1 MALAVGSLG
10 YVDYGEVPRVIHARL
25 ILDHVIGHTY
35 VILTPDHHIYE
46 ECLNAD
52 ENEDIDRFWPGQPNG
67 SPPRS
72 VPANCVYGFAPM
84 SANQVARF
92 MNLGAAVG
100 RRLRGELGI
109 DVEVAR
115 QGAAQT
121 ATGVAD
127 AVDAGPVVAHQPALR
142 DGEYYVLAE
151 MVLGKKIGERLEV
164 PVDAPRLGDYVLVN
178 VNDSDG
184 KSRPC
189 IARKVTDA
197 TVGDFCDERIA
208 LARSSE
214 SCEGLDRSS
223 SEDVRT
229 LEVRYGFNGERH
241 GAFVSRSKSW

>member
-10 YVDYGEVPRVIHARL
+10 YVDYREVPRVIHARL

-46 ECLNAD
+46 ESLNAD

-164 PVDAPRLGDYVLVN
+164 PVDAPRLGAEHYLGETYKQGGGIVVPAL
-178 VNDSDG
+178 
-184 KSRPC
+184 
-189 IARKVTDA
+189 TD
-197 TVGDFCDERIA
+197 
-208 LARSSE
+208 
-214 SCEGLDRSS
+214 
-223 SEDVRT
+223 
-229 LEVRYGFNGERH
+229 H
-241 GAFVSRSKSW
+241 VSRKMQAQAQILKEKRKLAEASGKGGKGKNDKPPKPPPTGKAPGGGSS

>member
-10 YVDYGEVPRVIHARL
+10 YVDYGEVPRVIRARL

-92 MNLGAAVG
+92 MNLGAAEG

-109 DVEVAR
+109 DVEGAR
-115 QGAAQT
+115 QGAAQP
-121 ATGVAD
+121 ATGGAD
-127 AVDAGPVVAHQPALR
+127 AVDAGAVVAHQPALR
-142 DGEYYVLAE
+142 DAGQEDWRT
-151 MVLGKKIGERLEV
+151 IG
-164 PVDAPRLGDYVLVN
+164 
-178 VNDSDG
+178 
-184 KSRPC
+184 
-189 IARKVTDA
+189 
-197 TVGDFCDERIA
+197 
-208 LARSSE
+208 
-214 SCEGLDRSS
+214 
-223 SEDVRT
+223 
-229 LEVRYGFNGERH
+229 
-241 GAFVSRSKSW
+241 GAS

>member
-1 MALAVGSLG
+1 MGSLG

-92 MNLGAAVG
+92 MNLGAAEG

-109 DVEVAR
+109 DVEGAR

-121 ATGVAD
+121 ATGGAD
-127 AVDAGPVVAHQPALR
+127 AVDAVLINPLCAMVSTTFWLRWSWARRLANVWRCQLMHQ
-142 DGEYYVLAE
+142 V
-151 MVLGKKIGERLEV
+151 
-164 PVDAPRLGDYVLVN
+164 
-178 VNDSDG
+178 S
-184 KSRPC
+184 
-189 IARKVTDA
+189 VTM
-197 TVGDFCDERIA
+197 FW
-208 LARSSE
+208 SM
-214 SCEGLDRSS
+214 
-223 SEDVRT
+223 
-229 LEVRYGFNGERH
+229 
-241 GAFVSRSKSW
+241 